1 MTTTTVPPVRAAS
14 ADLANLLV
22 LEQLLKKD
30 EEFDAREREERDRDI
45 RWKLSA
51 SRSLQQG
58 KRLLFWMQEVYA
70 SDAKVQEDAK
80 RIREAVRNL
89 DVVLLEVG
97 LLFFGL
103 FAGGTAA
110 SSAFFYDGTDPLN
123 VSIVILVLVVPQI
136 ILLFL
141 FAIAALFKD
150 TPPVILT
157 ALVRLVA
164 WLADFAFGKVLP
176 ETGRHKVREVLDN
189 AQQREHHYSTV
200 VKWLVFRWS
209 QSMAIVFNVFALVTA
224 FALMAFTDLAFVW
237 GSTFTD
243 SPTTAQRF
251 AAGIATPWAWL
262 LPCAVPDQELVEIS
276 HSFRLS
282 MEYERIDPTTAERLG
297 GWWPFILLTM
307 LVYGLVPRLLTCIYA
322 HMKFRSANPPCD
334 AWSSTGPGMY
344 SIASNAR
351 MSRRGVRRTTRESV
365 PNRVRDVQ
373 TRFRRYT
380 DRRRLGGH
388 RPVRCPRPYQD
399 TNRGRRAKSRA
410 STGRDGRIRRCRE
423 TGRRHGHQ
431 CAEVSEG
438 AESVSSSEK
447 KVRREPLVQ
456 AAEGLTVDRANRG
469 KKAAH
474 RIAEMLEEILTL
486 SKERE
491 LSPDGDAKIVLRDL
505 EKCFKEEL
513 LRIENDC
520 RENVEIVYSCNRLL
534 RREDDDEI
542 LNADLFS
549 KEHWVAVRTWQGQAR
564 ATLSRPDASLWSD
577 SQPEPGLRPDRT
589 APPSP
594 HADSHDTRTLAETN
608 SICTRNPIR
617 KRTRLHRSPR
627 RRRKS

>member
-251 AAGIATPWAWL
+251 AAGIATPWA
-262 LPCAVPDQELVEIS
+262 
-276 HSFRLS
+276 
-282 MEYERIDPTTAERLG
+282 LG
-297 GWWPFILLTM
+297 VAAP
-307 LVYGLVPRLLTCIYA
+307 VRRA
-322 HMKFRSANPPCD
+322 
-334 AWSSTGPGMY
+334 GPG
-344 SIASNAR
+344 A
-351 MSRRGVRRTTRESV
+351 
-365 PNRVRDVQ
+365 
-373 TRFRRYT
+373 
-380 DRRRLGGH
+380 
-388 RPVRCPRPYQD
+388 C
-399 TNRGRRAKSRA
+399 
-410 STGRDGRIRRCRE
+410 
-423 TGRRHGHQ
+423 
-431 CAEVSEG
+431 
-438 AESVSSSEK
+438 
-447 KVRREPLVQ
+447 
-456 AAEGLTVDRANRG
+456 
-469 KKAAH
+469 
-474 RIAEMLEEILTL
+474 
-486 SKERE
+486 
-491 LSPDGDAKIVLRDL
+491 GDLAQ
-505 EKCFKEEL
+505 F
-513 LRIENDC
+513 
-520 RENVEIVYSCNRLL
+520 
-534 RREDDDEI
+534 
-542 LNADLFS
+542 
-549 KEHWVAVRTWQGQAR
+549 
-564 ATLSRPDASLWSD
+564 
-577 SQPEPGLRPDRT
+577 
-589 APPSP
+589 PS
-594 HADSHDTRTLAETN
+594 
-608 SICTRNPIR
+608 
-617 KRTRLHRSPR
+617 
-627 RRRKS
+627 